1 MKVYVFET
9 LLPVGQWDVGEI
21 NINRVFG
28 QVFQE
33 DVDGGA
39 TVNCKQTFFQHDGL
53 EAN

>member
-1 MKVYVFET
+1 VLAEPHGNFK
-9 LLPVGQWDVGEI
+9 L
-21 NINRVFG
+21 RHSG